1 VNRRIRAREV
11 RVIDAGGEQRG
22 ILALDEALRMAEAQE
37 LDLVEVAAVANPP
50 VCRIMDFGKYRYTQK
65 KKAQE
70 SRRKQSALAV
80 KEVKI
85 RSRTDS
91 HDVEFKVGHIRRFL
105 DKGHRVKVSVFF
117 RGREIT
123 HLDLGHEMLKR
134 IYEDIKDIAQI
145 DASARLDGRHLA
157 MLVSPRK

>member
-1 VNRRIRAREV
+1 M
-11 RVIDAGGEQRG
+11 DADGSQAG
-22 ILALDEALRMAEAQE
+22 IMPLEEALKLAEGQD
-37 LDLVEVAAVANPP
+37 LDLVEVAAVADPP
-50 VCRIMDFGKYRYTQK
+50 VCRIMDFGKFQYLQK

-70 SRRKQSALAV
+70 SRKKQTAIVV

-91 HDVEFKVGHIRRFL
+91 HDIGFKVGHIRRFL
-105 DKGHRVKVSVFF
+105 EKGHRVKVSVFF

-123 HLDLGHEMLKR
+123 HLDLGHEMLGR
-134 IYEDIKDIAQI
+134 VYEDIKDLAQI
-145 DASARLDGRHLA
+145 DMKARLDGRHLA

>member
-1 VNRRIRAREV
+1 V
-11 RVIDAGGEQRG
+11 RVVDSNGEQAG
-22 ILALDEALRMAEAQE
+22 IMPLEDALRMAESQD
-37 LDLVEVAAVANPP
+37 LDLVEVAAVADPP
-50 VCRIMDFGKYRYTQK
+50 VCRIMDFGKYQYLQK

-70 SRRKQSALAV
+70 SRKKQTAVVV

-91 HDVEFKVGHIRRFL
+91 HDIDFKVGHIRRFL
-105 DKGHRVKVSVFF
+105 EKGHRVKVSVFF

-123 HLDLGHEMLKR
+123 HLGLGHDMLQR
-134 IYEDIKDIAQI
+134 VFEDIKDLAQI
-145 DASARLDGRHLA
+145 DMKARLDGRHLA

>member
-1 VNRRIRAREV
+1 V
-11 RVIDAGGEQRG
+11 RVVDSNGEQAG
-22 ILALDEALRMAEAQE
+22 IMPLEDALRMAESQD
-37 LDLVEVAAVANPP
+37 LDLVEVAAVADPP
-50 VCRIMDFGKYRYTQK
+50 VCRIMDFGKYQYLQK

-70 SRRKQSALAV
+70 SRKKQTAVVV

-91 HDVEFKVGHIRRFL
+91 HDIDFKVGHIRRFL
-105 DKGHRVKVSVFF
+105 EKGHRVKVSVFF

-123 HLDLGHEMLKR
+123 HLGLGHDMLKR
-134 IYEDIKDIAQI
+134 VFEDIKDLAQI
-145 DASARLDGRHLA
+145 DMKARLDGRHLA

>member
-1 VNRRIRAREV
+1 V
-11 RVIDAGGEQRG
+11 DADGAQAG
-22 ILALDEALRMAEAQE
+22 IMPLEEALKLAEGQD
-37 LDLVEVAAVANPP
+37 LDLVEVAAVADPP
-50 VCRIMDFGKYRYTQK
+50 VCRIMDFGKFQYLQK

-70 SRRKQSALAV
+70 SRKKQTAIVV

-91 HDVEFKVGHIRRFL
+91 HDIDFKVGHIRRFL
-105 DKGHRVKVSVFF
+105 EKGHRVKVSVFF

-123 HLDLGHEMLKR
+123 HLDLGQEMLDR
-134 IYEDIKDIAQI
+134 VYDDIKDLAQI
-145 DASARLDGRHLA
+145 DMKARLDGRHLA